1 MIHADVHFNLIAKHT
16 ELRVESFLS
25 LIQKDH

>member
-1 MIHADVHFNLIAKHT
+1 MVHADVHFNLIAKHT

-25 LIQKDH
+25 LIQKDY